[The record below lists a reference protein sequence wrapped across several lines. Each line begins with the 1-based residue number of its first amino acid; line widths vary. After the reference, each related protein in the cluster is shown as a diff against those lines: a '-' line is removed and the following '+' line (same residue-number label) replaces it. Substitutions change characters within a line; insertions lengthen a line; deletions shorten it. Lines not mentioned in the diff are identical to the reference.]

1 MTLLPFCVNAMG
13 QINEDG
19 KKWMEDYCTKAAA
32 CDKRLYN
39 NFITKFRDKVSIGHA
54 RGVGCVI
61 RRCVEN
67 CYSENRYLAA
77 CARGFVRG
85 RR

>member
-1 MTLLPFCVNAMG
+1 MG
-13 QINEDG
+13 QINDDG

-32 CDKRLYN
+32 GDKRLYN

-54 RGVGCVI
+54 RGVRCVL

-67 CYSENRYLAA
+67 CFSETQYLAD

-85 RR
+85 RK